1 MSASDVRERPGR
13 ASRTGGPAFDLV
25 VSKLRR
31 PAPRPGTVRRPA
43 LVERLA
49 QDDRRPVVSVV
60 APAGYGKTT
69 LLSQWA
75 ERNGQAFAWVS
86 VDEKDNDPKVLLT
99 YIAQA
104 LDRVEP
110 VGQRVFDAL
119 ASPASSVPGSVV
131 PRLGAAF
138 ATMTSPVVLAL
149 DDVHLLHNSECR
161 AALSVLAEH
170 VPAGSRLALAG
181 RTAPPLRIA
190 RLRAEGRITEIGPA
204 DLALTRGEAAALLRA
219 AEVTVGDDDVAAL
232 HERTE
237 GWPVGLYLAALAI
250 GAGSSLRKAAA
261 SFGGD
266 DRLVSDYVES
276 ELLARLSR
284 QRRKFLT
291 RTAVLERMSG
301 PLCDAV
307 LDHPGSAAIL
317 ADLARSNLLLVSL
330 DRRGHWYRYHHL
342 FRDMLLA
349 DLERVEPDLAPVLR
363 RRAAAWFL
371 AHDRAEEAL
380 EYSLAAEDVDMAARL
395 VRTLW
400 SPVYRQGRTATLQ
413 RWFKWLEDRDGIER
427 HPLNAMNAAFLAA
440 NTGHPAQAER
450 WAEAVDRWQHQDAS
464 PPHDPYTEAMAAT
477 LRAISCRRG
486 AEQMRAD
493 ADEAARKFAAAKF
506 AVAVTPLL
514 QGTARVLCADLDGA
528 DAFFSEA
535 ENIEEDRQA
544 APDISAIT
552 LCERSLAAMARHQG
566 DQAGDFASRA
576 KARLRQAGIEDS
588 YATPLV
594 SAVQA
599 RVALH
604 RGDVPAARR
613 ELISALR
620 LRPLMT
626 YAHPHWAVQLRIA
639 LIRVHLAL
647 HDVAGARTLM
657 REIDEIL
664 KRRPGLGALIDEAD
678 ALRAQLA
685 QQRGSSVPGASA
697 LTAAELRLLP
707 LLSTHLSVP
716 EIAAELFLSAHTIK
730 AQVRSIY
737 RKLDASSRNQVVTR
751 ARELGLLEG

>member
-1 MSASDVRERPGR
+1 
-13 ASRTGGPAFDLV
+13 
-25 VSKLRR
+25 
-31 PAPRPGTVRRPA
+31 

-49 QDDRRPVVSVV
+49 RDELRPVVSVV

-86 VDEKDNDPKVLLT
+86 VDERDNDPKVLLT

-104 LDRVEP
+104 LDRVQP
-110 VGQRVFDAL
+110 VGERVFEAL

-138 ATMTSPVVLAL
+138 AAMTTPVVLAI

-161 AALSVLAEH
+161 AALSVLADH
-170 VPAGSRLALAG
+170 IPARSRLVLAG
-181 RTAPPLRIA
+181 RDAPPLRIA
-190 RLRAEGRITEIGPA
+190 RLRAEGRITEVGPA
-204 DLALTRGEAAALLRA
+204 DLALTREETAALLQA

-237 GWPVGLYLAALAI
+237 GWAVGLYLAALALR
-250 GAGSSLRKAAA
+250 AGGSPSSAAI
-261 SFGGD
+261 SFAGD

-276 ELLARLSR
+276 ELLSRLSGR
-284 QRRKFLT
+284 QRKFLT

-307 LDHPGSAAIL
+307 LDHPGSATLL

-330 DRRGHWYRYHHL
+330 DRRGRWYRYHHL

-349 DLERVEPDLAPVLR
+349 DLEGTEPELAPVLR
-363 RRAAAWFL
+363 GRAAAWFL

-380 EYSLAAEDVDMAARL
+380 EYSLAAEDVDMVARL
-395 VRTLW
+395 LQTLW
-400 SPVYRQGRTATLQ
+400 GPVYREGRIATLQ
-413 RWFKWLEDRDGIER
+413 RWFRWLEDRGEIER
-427 HPLNAMNAAFLAA
+427 YPLNAMNAAFLAA

-450 WAEAVDRWQHQDAS
+450 WADAVGRWQHQDAS
-464 PPHDPYTEAMAAT
+464 RPLDPFTEAMAAT
-477 LRAISCRRG
+477 LRAVQCRCG

-493 ADEAARKFAAAKF
+493 ADEAARQFAAANF
-506 AVAVTPLL
+506 TVMVTSLL
-514 QGTARVLCADLDGA
+514 QGTARVLCGDLDGA
-528 DAFFSEA
+528 DWFFAEA
-535 ENIEEDRQA
+535 ERIEGQRGSG
-544 APDISAIT
+544 PDISAIT
-552 LCERSLAAMARHQG
+552 LCERSLAATARHHWA
-566 DQAGDFASRA
+566 QAGDFASRA
-576 KARLRQAGIEDS
+576 QAHLRQAGIEDS

-604 RGDVPAARR
+604 RGDVSAARR

-626 YAHPHWAVQLRIA
+626 YAHPHWAVQLRIS

-664 KRRPGLGALIDEAD
+664 KRRPGLGTLVDQAE
-678 ALRAQLA
+678 ALRTQLA
-685 QQRGSSVPGASA
+685 QQRGSSALGAST

-716 EIAAELFLSAHTIK
+716 EIAAELFLSAHTIRS
-730 AQVRSIY
+730 QVRSIY
-737 RKLDASSRNQVVTR
+737 RKLDASSRHQVITQ